1 MDKLNLPPAPLRIER
16 REGQERI
23 LDPLR
28 RRFVALTPE
37 EWVRQHFVHFLIA
50 FKGYP
55 AGLMGNEVSITLNDT
70 TRRCDTIVYQ
80 RDGQPWMII
89 EYKASTVAVT
99 QRVFEQILRYNIVLQ
114 APYLTVSN
122 GKATYC
128 CHIDHSTGNH
138 TFLDDLPPYPVQ
150 SNTP

>member
-1 MDKLNLPPAPLRIER
+1 MMTNKMDKLNLPAAPLNIDTSGRVTR
-16 REGQERI
+16 V

-37 EWVRQHFVHFLIA
+37 EWVRQHFVHYLIA

-70 TRRCDTIVYQ
+70 SRRCDTVIY
-80 RDGQPWMII
+80 DHHGEPWMIV
-89 EYKASTVAVT
+89 EYKAASVT
-99 QRVFEQILRYNIVLQ
+99 ITREVFEQILRYNIVLR

-122 GKATYC
+122 GLQIYC
-128 CHIDHSTGNH
+128 CAIDHATGRH
-138 TFLDDLPPYPVQ
+138 QFLNDLPSYP
-150 SNTP
+150 